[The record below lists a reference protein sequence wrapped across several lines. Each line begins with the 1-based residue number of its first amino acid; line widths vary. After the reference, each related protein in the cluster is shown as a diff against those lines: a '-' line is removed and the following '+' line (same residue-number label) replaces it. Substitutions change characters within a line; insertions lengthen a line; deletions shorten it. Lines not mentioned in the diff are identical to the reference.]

1 MAFGFSAY
9 SEAAFSSETNDVI
22 AYPQGTQLTHSL
34 GTPVILGQGE
44 TGVSG
49 LQATITNAGVVAGTS
64 VLVTPSGVQITT
76 SIGDEDT
83 NIGVPVNGQELS
95 ISNKTF
101 TQDTLTAFGQAPFS
115 TQSPSLFEIPSVEIE
130 ATVGAGQLA
139 SLLLTTT
146 IGTFS
151 TTAGAQISVNVTEHT
166 INSSLGS
173 PSISADANVTVS
185 GTSMTMSLGSE
196 DASADFTAEVTGQQ
210 LTMTLGEEAVTGAAI
225 VTLTGISATFS
236 IGSVVATPSKE
247 VDVTGSQMTMSI
259 GEEVPS
265 ANARVIPT
273 GISLTSSVGNVNIT
287 AWAEIDPGVS
297 NVWTEVDLAA

>member
-115 TQSPSLFEIPSVEIE
+115 TQSPSLLKYL
-130 ATVGAGQLA
+130 Q
-139 SLLLTTT
+139 
-146 IGTFS
+146 
-151 TTAGAQISVNVTEHT
+151 
-166 INSSLGS
+166 
-173 PSISADANVTVS
+173 
-185 GTSMTMSLGSE
+185 
-196 DASADFTAEVTGQQ
+196 
-210 LTMTLGEEAVTGAAI
+210 
-225 VTLTGISATFS
+225 
-236 IGSVVATPSKE
+236 SK
-247 VDVTGSQMTMSI
+247 
-259 GEEVPS
+259 
-265 ANARVIPT
+265 
-273 GISLTSSVGNVNIT
+273 
-287 AWAEIDPGVS
+287 
-297 NVWTEVDLAA
+297 